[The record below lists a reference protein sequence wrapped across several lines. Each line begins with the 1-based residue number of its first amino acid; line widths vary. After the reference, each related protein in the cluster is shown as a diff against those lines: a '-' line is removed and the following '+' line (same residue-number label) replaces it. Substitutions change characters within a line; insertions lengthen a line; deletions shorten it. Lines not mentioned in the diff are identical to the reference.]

1 MSDDILTTTENEV
14 LNWKLDPKEAK
25 KTIYNKVKCVEFA
38 PINKIYGFI
47 NNDMG
52 SEISNSN
59 FETELAHMISYKNCY
74 NKQDKMFHVKHT
86 LAKHKWGR
94 VVPVGYNSLS
104 VLHRP
109 TRHTLCI
116 DKYEDLDIQNAAP
129 SIVREMMIQH
139 NISCSSLTKYCE
151 DPKKYQKKI
160 MTHHNCSKDT
170 AKKLIISILNG
181 GKYSYWLT
189 KNDIQLN
196 DNSPLKL
203 VSSIQEELS
212 GVIEIVYT
220 NNQHI
225 KKDVLK
231 SDPSKWNSDNE
242 AKRGVMALW
251 IQTIERMIQETC
263 VSYLTEVKD
272 IPINEIVPC
281 QDGLMVLSQH
291 YYDEI
296 CSDFE
301 KVVKELFNFS
311 IVWKNK
317 PFDEA
322 IEIPEYSDTKGYNEW
337 EDLLS
342 VKCLADRFLEEF
354 GEYIVMNGN
363 NVYVYWKCD
372 TPRWYDETI
381 KNKRYKLNRL
391 ISENLYEIVSG
402 EIRCAVELDSKE
414 TPLLLRNLRNQT
426 CRGFNVNDIIFQI
439 LTKAKSTEKEFDT
452 QNHLLGFENGVYDLS
467 ADEFR
472 KYTFTDYITIT
483 TGYDYKP
490 FKGTEADIK
499 QMEVLD
505 KIIEDIHPDPEC
517 RLLYLQTLA
526 SGLDGRAYQKIFL
539 FNGGGGNG
547 KGLTGAMMGETLGG
561 YYHQPSNGLLKDLG
575 AEKANTPSPDMLNLK
590 NMRYINFKEVS
601 GSVNPVML
609 RNLTGG
615 GKFTGRMLRCDPEEF
630 FMSATF
636 VMEFNTPPDLI
647 GRPQPADYRRM
658 VNCVFG
664 NSFTD
669 DVNKIGRTIGG
680 RNYIKGN
687 TYYETQE
694 FLQSIKHCFLH
705 KLLGVYRENSDKKK
719 GTGIVFTIPES
730 VKLLTEEFIENQN
743 LFSKVFHENYE
754 KVEILPDNKADEKR
768 KTLKC
773 KEIWYT
779 IQFSPEY
786 KALSFRE
793 RNQYSMKQLF
803 LWLEEMTP
811 ITGNT
816 KTGKLIVGYLPK
828 EEASNDGGS
837 DTETEN
843 QFPGGCVVGH
853 TY

>member
-1 MSDDILTTTENEV
+1 MIEAQTTTDEPQVFE
-14 LNWKLDPKEAK
+14 WRLDPKDAK
-25 KTIYNKVKCVEFA
+25 TSIFLKEKCVEFA
-38 PINKIYGFI
+38 PIKQVYGFI
-47 NNDMG
+47 KSNMG
-52 SEISNSN
+52 TSQTNTA
-59 FETELAHMISYKNCY
+59 FDTEHKHMISYKNTY
-74 NKQDKMFHVKHT
+74 DKKTGMFHTKHT

-94 VVPVGYNSLS
+94 ITPVGHNSLC

-109 TRHTLCI
+109 TRHTLCEEA
-116 DKYEDLDIQNAAP
+116 YVDLDIENAAP
-129 SIVREMMIQH
+129 SIVREMMTQH
-139 NISCSSLTKYCE
+139 NISCAYLTKYCE
-151 DPKKYQKKI
+151 DPKKYQRKI

-181 GKYSYWLT
+181 GKYAYWIT

-196 DNSPLKL
+196 DNNPLK
-203 VSSIQEELS
+203 VASGVQDEMSSI
-212 GVIEIVYT
+212 IEIVYT

-231 SDPSKWNSDNE
+231 SDPTKWKTEKE

-251 IQTIERMIQETC
+251 LQTIEKMIQETC
-263 VSYLTEVKD
+263 ISHLIEVKEMK
-272 IPINEIVPC
+272 INEIVPC
-281 QDGLMVLSQH
+281 QDGLMILKEH

-296 CSDFE
+296 CKDFE
-301 KVVKELFNFS
+301 DVIKFKYNFN
-311 IVWKNK
+311 IKWKNK

-322 IEIPEYSDTKGYNEW
+322 IDIPIYTDVKTYNKW

-363 NVYVYWKCD
+363 NVYVYWNND
-372 TPRWYDETI
+372 NPRWYDETI

-391 ISENLYEIVSG
+391 ISENLYGVVSG
-402 EIRCAVELDSKE
+402 EIRNAVELDTIKE
-414 TPLLLRNLRNQT
+414 TPILLKQIRNQT

-439 LTKAKSTEKEFDT
+439 LTRARSTEKEFDS

-467 ADEFR
+467 VDEFR

-490 FKGTEADIK
+490 YEETAENIELMK
-499 QMEVLD
+499 VLD
-505 KIIEDIHPDPEC
+505 KIIEDIHPDLEC
-517 RLLYLQTLA
+517 RKLYLQTLA

-547 KGLTGAMMGETLGG
+547 KGLTGALMDALLGG
-561 YYHQPSNGLLKDLG
+561 YYHQPGNGILKDI
-575 AEKANTPSPDMLNLK
+575 EKSNAPSPDMLNLK
-590 NMRYINFKEVS
+590 NKRYINFKEVS
-601 GSVNPVML
+601 GSIKAAML

-615 GKFTGRMLRCDPEEF
+615 GKFCGRMLRCDPEHF

-636 VMEFNTPPDLI
+636 VMEFNTAPDLD
-647 GRPQPADYRRM
+647 GKPQPADYRRM

-664 NSFTD
+664 STFTD
-669 DVNKIGRTIGG
+669 DENKIGKTIGG
-680 RNYIKGN
+680 RTYMKGN
-687 TYYETQE
+687 KYFETQE
-694 FLQSIKHCFLH
+694 FLQSMKYCFLH
-705 KLLGVYRENSDKKK
+705 KLLGVYRENCDKINN
-719 GTGIVFTIPES
+719 TGIEFTIPES
-730 VKLLTEEFIENQN
+730 VKALTAEFIENQN
-743 LFSKVFHENYE
+743 LFSKVFNENYE
-754 KVEILPDNKADEKR
+754 KVEIIPDNKADEKL

-773 KEIWYT
+773 RDIWST
-779 IQFSPEY
+779 IQFSDEF

-793 RNQYSMKQLF
+793 KRQYSMKQLY
-803 LWLEEMTP
+803 LWLEEMTT

-828 EEASNDGGS
+828 EEAYLDVDS
-837 DTETEN
+837 DAETEN
-843 QFPGGCVVGH
+843 QFAGACVVGH